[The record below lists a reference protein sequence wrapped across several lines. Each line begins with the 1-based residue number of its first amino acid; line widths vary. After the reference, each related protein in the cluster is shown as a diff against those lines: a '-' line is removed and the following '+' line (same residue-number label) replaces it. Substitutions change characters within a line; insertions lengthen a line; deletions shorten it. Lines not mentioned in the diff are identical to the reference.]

1 MSYDYDFA
9 KKLKKMNEKS
19 PYEANWYRAICVKES
34 PLTFSIIDGNLMYSD
49 EQLSLTAVASAKDWK
64 AGDEAGS
71 ILSGEGLLIVDKLA
85 IEGTWYKAIC
95 TSIAPLTFSI
105 VNGRYSFKE
114 STLFLTSSAGGFAV
128 GDTAAALMSHDGL
141 LVFDKF

>member
-9 KKLKKMNEKS
+9 KKLKKMNEKP
-19 PYEANWYRAICVKES
+19 PYEANWYRAVCVKES

-85 IEGTWYKAIC
+85 IEGTWYEATC

-114 STLFLTSSAGGFAV
+114 STLFLTSSVGGFVV
-128 GDTAAALMSHDGL
+128 GDTAAALMSADGL